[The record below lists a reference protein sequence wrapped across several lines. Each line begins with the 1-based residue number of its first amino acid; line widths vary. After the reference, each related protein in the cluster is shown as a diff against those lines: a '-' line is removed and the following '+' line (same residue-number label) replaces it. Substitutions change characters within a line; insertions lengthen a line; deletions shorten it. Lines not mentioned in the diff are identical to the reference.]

1 MYIYFPK
8 NESNQNNMYNGF
20 MDAIN
25 ILSFLIGLENLDLN
39 VTANDLAEQ
48 KDYIVNDLHKVIG
61 KVEAHLANQ
70 DNHLTLQDKHLSEQ
84 DIRLDRLERMM
95 YDKYDM
101 ARKESER

>member
-1 MYIYFPK
+1 MYIFVPQTEP
-8 NESNQNNMYNGF
+8 NPNNMNNNF

-25 ILSFLIGLENLDLN
+25 VLSFLIGILNLDLN

-48 KDYIVNDLHKVIG
+48 KDYIVNDLHRVIG

-70 DNHLTLQDKHLSEQ
+70 DNHLTLQDKHLNEQ
-84 DIRLDRLERMM
+84 DMRLDRLERMM
-95 YDKYDM
+95 YDRYDV